1 MIIPQKYQAVN
12 WADGMKVNK
21 EHFINTENFTIDQLR
36 DVASLTVNR
45 WNFGMLP
52 PLTGSGALTSD
63 YAVNKTT
70 TNQLQITIN
79 HCQAITPGGVRISIV
94 NESLKEF
101 IRLSDVLEDAAE
113 QGLEA
118 ETTELFYVVLVVS
131 LFEKMAS
138 GNPDP
143 EEIPIRQ
150 PYTQPKYTVQIMNAG
165 SLNKDEMGAYHLIIG
180 RIRKTGTE
188 FFKDESFIPPCSS
201 VSSNDK
207 LLGNYRQI
215 NHYLSDI
222 QNISAQIIQKINY
235 KNQKSPVALNIK
247 HACQVVLDYCAAH
260 YFSLRNILHQQPP
273 IYLVDTLS
281 RLANGLHSYIISLPE
296 NEKEE
301 MLNYFF
307 EWSDITPVLFSNKL
321 SEVIEIN
328 YDHYNTGEY
337 FRTIEDMLRSVLAIW
352 RKLNTLEYIGLRK
365 ENIVVKEEV
374 LSKVTKDRKGW
385 NILD

>member
-21 EHFINTENFTIDQLR
+21 EHFINTENFMLDQLR
-36 DVASLTVNR
+36 DTASLSVNR

-52 PLTGSGALTSD
+52 PLQGSGALTSD
-63 YAVNKTT
+63 YAVHKTT

-79 HCQAITPGGVRISIV
+79 HCQALTQGGVRISIA

-101 IRLSDVLEDAAE
+101 IRLADVLDEADE
-113 QGLEA
+113 QGLESEA
-118 ETTELFYVVLVVS
+118 TELFYVVMVVS
-131 LFEKMAS
+131 LFEKVAS
-138 GNPDP
+138 GSPDP

-150 PYTQPKYTVQIMNAG
+150 PNTQPRYSIQVMPATSV
-165 SLNKDEMGAYHLIIG
+165 NKEEIGAFHLIIG
-180 RIRKTGTE
+180 RIRKNGSE
-188 FFKDESFIPPCSS
+188 FYKDESFIPPCSS
-201 VSSNDK
+201 VSSNER
-207 LLGNYRQI
+207 LLGHYRQI

-235 KNQKSPVALNIK
+235 KNQKSPVALNIRQ
-247 HACQVVLDYCAAH
+247 ACQVILNYCACH

-273 IYLVDTLS
+273 VFLVDALS
-281 RLANGLHSYIISLPE
+281 QLANSMHSFIIALPE

-307 EWSDITPVLFSNKL
+307 EWSDITPVIFSNRL

-337 FRTIEDMLRSVLAIW
+337 FQHIDDMLRSVLAIW

-365 ENIVVKEEV
+365 ENIVVKEEL